1 MATTAD
7 APVLAYVVNP
17 DGTGG
22 IMDTDFAGIQQLV
35 EGYVEVIVGSLGG
48 ETVIACVNED
58 GLMAGKPVNNPA
70 QSFRRCTART
80 SLWAL
85 SCSSVTT
92 GTSSRT
98 SRKQQS
104 KRSQQFWKE
113 RTNDSREHGR

>member
-1 MATTAD
+1 MTKTAD

-22 IMDTDFAGIQQLV
+22 MMDTDFAGIQKLV

-70 QSFRRCTART
+70 SAIVQEMHSPHILVGTVVFVGDDGDEFA
-80 SLWAL
+80 WPFGDIPQAAIEEI
-85 SCSSVTT
+85 TT
-92 GTSSRT
+92 ILEG
-98 SRKQQS
+98 KS
-104 KRSQQFWKE
+104 K
-113 RTNDSREHGR
+113 